1 MAKRKESDA
10 SENHEKDCPV
20 GSVFGKGETL
30 RHTDKRTRD
39 SESCYKSHV
48 DRSKQ
53 NMNEKSELDVC
64 KVVNFAKM
72 LKNMTFPP
80 NPLFIF

>member
-10 SENHEKDCPV
+10 SENHEEDGPV
-20 GSVFGKGETL
+20 GSILGKGETL

-39 SESCYKSHV
+39 SESCDKPHV

-53 NMNEKSELDVC
+53 NLNEKASWMFV
-64 KVVNFAKM
+64 KW
-72 LKNMTFPP
+72 
-80 NPLFIF
+80 